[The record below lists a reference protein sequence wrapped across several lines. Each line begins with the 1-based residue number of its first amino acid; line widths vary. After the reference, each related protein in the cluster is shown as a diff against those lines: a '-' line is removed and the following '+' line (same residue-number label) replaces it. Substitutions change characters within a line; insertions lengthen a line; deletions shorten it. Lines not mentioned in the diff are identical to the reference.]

1 MRGMRKIGRERTSA
15 ESGGRLRRVYPR
27 RVARGETKLAIA
39 GSAPPT
45 RGGTKCGGSAI
56 IRAFGSVGVAMRLF
70 CRVDG
75 VVHGG
80 APAWVG
86 EDGAPGALWTGR

>member
-27 RVARGETKLAIA
+27 RVARGETKPAIA
-39 GSAPPT
+39 GSALPM
-45 RGGTKCGGSAI
+45 RRGTKCGGSAI
-56 IRAFGSVGVAMRLF
+56 IHAFGSDGVAMRLF

-80 APAWVG
+80 PPASAG
-86 EDGAPGALWTGR
+86 DDGTAGARRFGR